1 MKYQGIIFDLDG
13 VICSTDE
20 YHFQAWKA
28 LAESLGIP
36 FDRERNNLLR
46 GVSRM
51 QSLEII
57 LEKGGKTYT
66 DEEKAAFAEEKNTL
80 YRQLLGR
87 MSTAD
92 LSDDVKN
99 TLTALRGAG
108 LRLAVGSSSKNT
120 PFILERIGL
129 DGFFDAVADGN
140 CITHSK
146 PHPEVF
152 LKAAEMIGLPPAVCL
167 VVEDAHAG
175 VEAAVAGGFDCAAI
189 GDAKEDPRAVYH
201 LTRVSDLDFISEY
214 DMGDL
219 AAVLSTTEDFQLLS
233 LLLQLYIHDVHAS
246 MIRPQKELQGFARV
260 ELQAGGEKTVC
271 FSLQPS
277 RMAFLDED
285 MRWKIEK
292 GAFKAQVVSSSEDI
306 RLQDSFIVTENG
318 FLKGKTRA
326 FCALSEIK

>member
-28 LAESLGIP
+28 LAERLGIP

-57 LEKGGKTYT
+57 LEKGDKTYT
-66 DEEKAAFAEEKNTL
+66 DEEKAAFSEEKNTL
-80 YRQLLGR
+80 YRQLLGQ
-87 MSTAD
+87 MSAAD
-92 LSDDVKN
+92 LSDDVKI

-201 LTRVSDLDFISEY
+201 LTRVSDLDFIS
-214 DMGDL
+214 
-219 AAVLSTTEDFQLLS
+219 
-233 LLLQLYIHDVHAS
+233 
-246 MIRPQKELQGFARV
+246 
-260 ELQAGGEKTVC
+260 
-271 FSLQPS
+271 
-277 RMAFLDED
+277 
-285 MRWKIEK
+285 
-292 GAFKAQVVSSSEDI
+292 
-306 RLQDSFIVTENG
+306 
-318 FLKGKTRA
+318 
-326 FCALSEIK
+326 